1 MIPVKVKVYEWIKQ
15 TVGKLTK
22 KGYNSGE
29 EYRFLRKAEKLYA
42 DALKNSVGGYS
53 LSEYSDKVKEKIK
66 TENKEKSGEQIDG
79 RKAEA
84 RYSTNNE
91 TTNASRSESR
101 ESNSAYDQRRIKE
114 LREAIGQSET
124 KQITKFAKE
133 IVERSKLESYDEE
146 FLIKEAKKVGYD
158 VNFIIKNDNIV
169 SDFIVKGNQL
179 FLPHDVSLNR
189 SGEILDILKPYRNI
203 NGEIK
208 TAHISNN
215 RWNIRMISINVFE
228 I

>member
-1 MIPVKVKVYEWIKQ
+1 M
-15 TVGKLTK
+15 
-22 KGYNSGE
+22 
-29 EYRFLRKAEKLYA
+29 
-42 DALKNSVGGYS
+42 
-53 LSEYSDKVKEKIK
+53 
-66 TENKEKSGEQIDG
+66 
-79 RKAEA
+79 
-84 RYSTNNE
+84 
-91 TTNASRSESR
+91 
-101 ESNSAYDQRRIKE
+101 
-114 LREAIGQSET
+114 
-124 KQITKFAKE
+124 
-133 IVERSKLESYDEE
+133 ESYDEE